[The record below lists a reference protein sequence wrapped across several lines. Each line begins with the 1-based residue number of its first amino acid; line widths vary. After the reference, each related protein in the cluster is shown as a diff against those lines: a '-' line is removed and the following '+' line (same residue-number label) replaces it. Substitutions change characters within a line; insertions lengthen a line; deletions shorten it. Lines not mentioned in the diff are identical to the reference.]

1 MTSTLKDIK
10 TKPIITFE
18 NNIPKIK
25 LKIKADGAILE
36 MQCKRNLEET
46 KVMKELE
53 KDFSERLKQIINETL
68 NTTQKEYKSDIF
80 GFGNY
85 IYKNNLKK
93 WNVINDKWDE
103 EIFPNITI
111 DVAVDINLSNKGS
124 LEQSLKEVVK

>member
-1 MTSTLKDIK
+1 MQKDIK

-46 KVMKELE
+46 KIMKELE
-53 KDFSERLKQIINETL
+53 NEFNEKLKSIIDETIYMA
-68 NTTQKEYKSDIF
+68 QKKYKSDIF

-93 WNVINDKWDE
+93 WNIIKDKWNN
-103 EIFPNITI
+103 EIFPEIKI
-111 DVAVDINLSNKGS
+111 DTEIKINLNNKGS

>member
-10 TKPIITFE
+10 TEPVITFE
-18 NNIPKIK
+18 NDIPKIK

-111 DVAVDINLSNKGS
+111 DVVVDINLNNKGS

>member
-1 MTSTLKDIK
+1 
-10 TKPIITFE
+10 
-18 NNIPKIK
+18 
-25 LKIKADGAILE
+25 
-36 MQCKRNLEET
+36 
-46 KVMKELE
+46 MKELE

-111 DVAVDINLSNKGS
+111 DVVVDINLNNKGS